1 MKYPFKKMKKIK
13 PYDEYQ
19 SLSLKPE
26 DLNAK
31 LEAAVSL
38 GTPVSAGK
46 MGMVEI
52 MSVNHYLIQR
62 ERGERTLYRGI
73 GQLMYLNA
81 GIFPASIKSFDEF
94 NEVYLSYFPDLDF
107 FGMWVYG
114 PERHGAAE
122 KLVYEEYTKDAHIV
136 GCDWMPWNYENPW
149 ISTLKGK
156 KVLVISPFSQTIHK
170 QYLMREKIWDNDD
183 ILPRLDEL
191 ITIKCPLSA
200 GLQESPFAS
209 WTEGL
214 RAMEKQ
220 METTDFDV
228 CLVGA
233 GAWGLPLAVHAK
245 RLGKVGIHMGGDTQ
259 LLFGIKGKRWDDN
272 PGMSDKLYNEYW
284 VRPSEEE
291 TPDNNVFIEGGC
303 YW

>member
-1 MKYPFKKMKKIK
+1 
-13 PYDEYQ
+13 
-19 SLSLKPE
+19 
-26 DLNAK
+26 
-31 LEAAVSL
+31 
-38 GTPVSAGK
+38 
-46 MGMVEI
+46 
-52 MSVNHYLIQR
+52 MS
-62 ERGERTLYRGI
+62 
-73 GQLMYLNA
+73 
-81 GIFPASIKSFDEF
+81 
-94 NEVYLSYFPDLDF
+94 
-107 FGMWVYG
+107 
-114 PERHGAAE
+114 
-122 KLVYEEYTKDAHIV
+122 
-136 GCDWMPWNYENPW
+136 
-149 ISTLKGK
+149 
-156 KVLVISPFSQTIHK
+156 
-170 QYLMREKIWDNDD
+170 EKIWDNDD

-291 TPDNNVFIEGGC
+291 TPDNNAFIEGGC